1 MNDTRAETLL
11 ANWVRFMHHSHDHGL
26 GYPSKASGGI
36 EVYTS
41 NMDFDLACE
50 HMDNELAAA
59 TDAVVDGLKPQVY
72 RTSIYA
78 QLLGGPWSLPIISL
92 GLYFRVAVQQVARG
106 LERKGIE

>member
-1 MNDTRAETLL
+1 MNESRAETLL
-11 ANWVRFMHHSHDHGL
+11 ANWVRWMHYSQHRL

-36 EVYTS
+36 QTYTS
-41 NMDFDLACE
+41 NMDFDIACE

-59 TDAVVDGLKPQVY
+59 TDAVVDGLKPPVY

-78 QLLGGPWSLPIISL
+78 QLLGGPWSLPDLAL
-92 GLYFRVAVQQVARG
+92 GLHFRVAVQQVARG

>member
-1 MNDTRAETLL
+1 MNEARCETLL
-11 ANWVRFMHHSHDHGL
+11 ANWCRWMHHAHDHRL

-41 NMDFDLACE
+41 NMDFDIACE

-59 TDAVVDGLKPQVY
+59 TDAVVDGLQPPEY
-72 RTSIYA
+72 RTAIYA
-78 QLLGGPWSLPIISL
+78 QLLGGPWPRPMIAL
-92 GLYFRVAVQQVARG
+92 GMYFRVAVQHVARG